1 MEFSKLS
8 QDQVVGTKEQVAH
21 VGPVYSSSRIFAGP
35 SFVQVSFESYP
46 RCVYVPLQVYDIQ
59 TGRRTLT
66 LFQESLAG
74 HYRRNRA
81 TFSPSDQLLLN
92 DGVLWDVR
100 SSRAVHRFDQFNASV
115 SGQFHPNGLEVIA
128 NTEVVSLFLVSGTRF
143 LRPGT

>member
-1 MEFSKLS
+1 MS

-21 VGPVYSSSRIFAGP
+21 VGPVLFPFRVFAGP
-35 SFVQVSFESYP
+35 SFVQVGLESHS
-46 RCVYVPLQVYDIQ
+46 RCVCVALQVYDIQ

-100 SSRAVHRFDQFNASV
+100 SSRAVHRFDQFNASI

-128 NTEVVSLFLVSGTRF
+128 NTEVVSFIGISGTRTYPA
-143 LRPGT
+143 LTCSGV

>member
-1 MEFSKLS
+1 MS
-8 QDQVVGTKEQVAH
+8 
-21 VGPVYSSSRIFAGP
+21 
-35 SFVQVSFESYP
+35 
-46 RCVYVPLQVYDIQ
+46 LQVYDIQ

-128 NTEVVSLFLVSGTRF
+128 NTEVVSCIGKSGTRTRRQPISCSLM
-143 LRPGT
+143 LRPGI